1 VVASGRGRDLSRKGG
16 QGGDLVLKAERA
28 SAHLR
33 ARRINGALS
42 QLRVLE
48 NMCVDDDWLDSQR
61 ALFNHVIAFLAG
73 IPATG
78 G

>member
-1 VVASGRGRDLSRKGG
+1 
-16 QGGDLVLKAERA
+16 
-28 SAHLR
+28 
-33 ARRINGALS
+33 
-42 QLRVLE
+42 VLE